1 MLCLMCG
8 HDNPENATVC
18 ANCKTPIPRMS
29 HMVSSAPPAK
39 VNDRYLQI
47 KDASDKVLAGQ
58 WTIDEYAKYLHDLRE
73 VLSQKEREIK
83 EVEIPEE
90 SMEEF
95 AEELTVGYHGIDL
108 YNEGISYL
116 MKYTEDGN
124 PINVTHGMQLI
135 YEGNE
140 RINDAMR
147 INREN
152 RKKIEEYYMD
162 LDNMMEY
169 E

>member
-1 MLCLMCG
+1 MCG

-29 HMVSSAPPAK
+29 HMVSSSPPAQ
-39 VNDRYLQI
+39 VHDRSLQI

-73 VLSQKEREIK
+73 VLSQKEREIR

-140 RINDAMR
+140 KINDAMR

-152 RKKIEEYYMD
+152 KKKIEEYYMD

>member
-29 HMVSSAPPAK
+29 HMVSSSPPAK

-73 VLSQKEREIK
+73 EIKQKEREIK

-140 RINDAMR
+140 KINDAMR

>member
-1 MLCLMCG
+1 MCG

-29 HMVSSAPPAK
+29 HMVSSSPPAK

-108 YNEGISYL
+108 YNEGISDL
-116 MKYTEDGN
+116 MKYTQDGN
-124 PINVTHGMQLI
+124 PVNVSHGMQLI

-147 INREN
+147 INKKKK
-152 RKKIEEYYMD
+152 KKIEEYYMD